1 MTEAPEENTRLEAE
15 RLAKV
20 ERVRARGAE
29 PYPWS
34 FPARVSTVQAREACA
49 NLLPGSE
56 DSQELGVAGRL
67 RTIREHGKS
76 TFADIE
82 DGIGSIQLFLTGESM
97 GEGYARTLAE
107 LDPGDIVGAR
117 GVPAVTKRGEPS
129 IKVRSVELLS
139 KAIHPPPEKHAGVR
153 DPELRLRQRYV
164 ELLSSPA
171 TRRRFTARSELVR
184 ELRRFFDSEGF
195 LEAETSGLV
204 PVAGGAAAA
213 PFCTHSRYLD
223 SELQLRISLEL
234 PLKRLLVGGFER
246 VFELGHVYRNEDLD
260 SIHSPEFTM
269 LEAYWAYADY
279 TDMRGLIERLYAR
292 LARYAAEHFPE
303 LPSAREAPELFQP
316 PFAAIDFGEAL
327 EAKMGASGILDLP
340 PKDLAARARA
350 SGATIPEDA
359 PAGVSLDKLFE
370 HFVSPTLVRPTFVLD
385 HPQSTTPLAKR
396 HRSKPGRVERFELYC
411 RDVELANA
419 YTELNDPLE
428 QESRF
433 RSQLGGRSEEAY
445 ALDTDFVEAL
455 RYGMPPAT
463 GVGLGVDRA
472 IMFLLGIES
481 IKEILLFPQ
490 TRPTR
495 RAAPDDSRPM
505 P

>member
-1 MTEAPEENTRLEAE
+1 MTEAPEENSRLEAE
-15 RLAKV
+15 RIAKV
-20 ERVRARGAE
+20 QKLRARGTE

-34 FPARVSTVQAREACA
+34 FSGRVSTQRARQACA

-56 DSQELGVAGRL
+56 DSQELAVAGRL

-76 TFADIE
+76 AFADLE
-82 DGIGSIQLFLTGESM
+82 DGAGAIQLFLTGESM
-97 GEGYARTLAE
+97 GDAYARTLAE

-171 TRRRFTARSELVR
+171 TRRRFEARSELVR

-195 LEAETSGLV
+195 LEAETAGLV
-204 PVAGGAAAA
+204 AVAGGAAAA
-213 PFCTHSRYLD
+213 PFRTHSRYLD
-223 SELQLRISLEL
+223 AELQLRISLEL

-279 TDMRGLIERLYAR
+279 TDMRALIERLYDR

-303 LPSAREAPELFQP
+303 LPSASHAPELFRP
-316 PFAAIDFGEAL
+316 PFAAVDFGEAL
-327 EAKMGASGILDLP
+327 AERMGAPGILE
-340 PKDLAARARA
+340 LATGELARRAR
-350 SGATIPEDA
+350 SVGATIPEDA

-370 HFVSPTLVRPTFVLD
+370 HYVAPTLVRPTFVLD

-428 QESRF
+428 QEARF
-433 RSQLGGRSEEAY
+433 RSQLGGRADEAY

-472 IMFLLGIES
+472 IMFLLGVES

-490 TRPTR
+490 TRPNR
-495 RAAPDDSRPM
+495 RAGPAPSRP
-505 P
+505 